1 MRRLITQRDNRVRAE
16 SFRQQLDELQ
26 ASEAAA
32 LREVRRGEDGRHQ
45 RAIEMAPQPPQLLLK
60 YAKARVAERLA
71 PAPDVDDESDEELR
85 SATLRRQLA
94 TARLA
99 TAAAELAATEAEIDK
114 REAMLRKKRV
124 RRV

>member
-1 MRRLITQRDNRVRAE
+1 MSHSSA
-16 SFRQQLDELQ
+16 FADEYDSDYSTLQ